1 MKDLWQYKAK
11 RCLVVGCYSGIGA
24 ATARELVRLGAV
36 VHGADVRPSPVEGLA
51 SFAICDLRDRA
62 QIDAAIAGI
71 EGDIDALFYCAGV
84 PQTFP
89 AIEVV
94 QVNFLSARYLVEKAL
109 PKLKP
114 GSAVAIIASTAGNG
128 YMLRLAEQMEFVQT
142 PDYDAGLAWVEPRL
156 GNVGDIYGFSKEA
169 VLVWGLLKS
178 QTLIERG
185 IRLNLLSPGPT
196 DSGLLKTVEAA
207 TSAKIVD
214 VFTRPINRRSSPEE
228 QCYPLIFLNS
238 DAASYVNG
246 TNFIADG
253 GFTAGAML
261 GLFDPIALME
271 EAAQS

>member
-1 MKDLWQYKAK
+1 MRDLWNYKGK

-24 ATARELVRLGAV
+24 ATARELVRLGAE
-36 VHGADVRPSPVEGLA
+36 VHGADMRPSPVEGLA
-51 SFAICDLRDRA
+51 SFTTCDLRDRA
-62 QIDAAIAGI
+62 QIDAAIAAVD
-71 EGDIDALFYCAGV
+71 GDIDALFYCAGL

-89 AIEVV
+89 PLEVV

-128 YMLRLAEQMEFVQT
+128 YMLRLGQQMEFVQT

-156 GNVGDIYGFSKEA
+156 ADVGDIYGFTKEA
-169 VLVWGLLKS
+169 VVVWGLLRS

-196 DSGLLKTVEAA
+196 DSNLLKNVEAA
-207 TSAKIVD
+207 SSAKIID
-214 VFTRPINRRSSPEE
+214 VFTRPINRRSRPEE

-246 TNFIADG
+246 TNFVADG

-261 GLFDPIALME
+261 GLIDPAKLME
-271 EAAQS
+271 EAAQG